1 MNKPVDSHLALADA
15 RRLTQRV
22 HFERDGTVTIAS
34 GKVDL
39 GQGIS
44 TALAQIAAEEL
55 GVPLEKIRILPANT
69 AYCPDEGVTSGSLS
83 IQDGGKG
90 LRKACAELR
99 EILKRSGKRSYWE
112 LEVAGDIPADAPEKP
127 VAEYRIVGKS
137 VPRLELPAKIAGKP
151 SYVQDLVLPGMV
163 HARILRPPHPF
174 AKLVSLPSAPAG
186 TEIVRDGNFAAV
198 LAAREEDAIE
208 AAKKLRARA
217 VWSESAK
224 MPPDIYGWLKGHA
237 TENNVTKENADP
249 AAKARGVTRLQ
260 AEYRKPFICHAS
272 IGPSCALARM
282 QGDTL
287 EVWSHT
293 QGMFGL
299 RQEIAMVLRMAE
311 EKIVVRHAEGAGCYG
326 HNGADD
332 VALDA
337 ALIARMVKGRA
348 VRLQWTREDEFAWE
362 PYGPAQVV
370 ALDASLDAQG
380 SIVSWRFD
388 LWSNGHTHRPGRA
401 GKPVLIAAGELA
413 QPFERAPAI
422 DPPLPSGGAQRNAIP
437 GYEFPDLLVMHHYV
451 REAPV
456 HGSSL
461 RSLGAFGNVFGIE
474 SFMDE
479 LAIAAKADPV
489 EFRLRHLKDPRGR
502 AVIEEAVR
510 RSNWSAWR
518 KAEGRGRGI
527 AYARYKNIGGYCAVV
542 AEVEATHEL
551 RVTRLVAA
559 VDVGL
564 PVNPDG
570 VANQVEGGC
579 VQATS
584 WALKEAWRPGA
595 LTWEDYPILKFSEAP
610 PVEVHIVRNEQPPLG
625 AGECMMG
632 PTVAAIANALHDALG
647 VRVRELPLTPERIAG
662 AINA

>member
-1 MNKPVDSHLALADA
+1 MNKPVDSHLPLADA

-55 GVPLEKIRILPANT
+55 GVPLDKVHLLPAST
-69 AYCPDEGVTSGSLS
+69 AYSPDEGVTSGSLS

-99 EILKRSGKRSYWE
+99 ELLKRSGKRSYWE
-112 LEVAGDIPADAPEKP
+112 LEVEGDIPAQAPEKP
-127 VAEYRIVGKS
+127 PAEYRIVGKS

-151 SYVQDLVLPGMV
+151 SYVQDIVLPGMV
-163 HARILRPPHPF
+163 HARILRPPRPF
-174 AKLVSLPSAPAG
+174 AALVSIPDHPGFA
-186 TEIVRDGNFAAV
+186 RDGSFAAV
-198 LAAREEDAIE
+198 LAEREEDAIE
-208 AAKKLRARA
+208 AAKKLRAKA
-217 VWSESAK
+217 VWSDGPRLPE
-224 MPPDIYGWLKGHA
+224 DIYGWLKSHA
-237 TENNVTKENADP
+237 TENNVTKEQADA
-249 AAKARGVTRLQ
+249 AAKARGVKRLQ

-282 QGDTL
+282 EGERL

-293 QGMFGL
+293 QGIFGL
-299 RQEIAMVLRMAE
+299 RQEIAIVLRLPE
-311 EKIVVRHAEGAGCYG
+311 ERIVVHHAEGAGCYG

-337 ALIARMVKGRA
+337 ALIARMAKGRA

-362 PYGPAQVV
+362 PYGPAMLV
-370 ALDASLDAQG
+370 ALDAELDAQG
-380 SIVSWRFD
+380 NIVSWRHD

-401 GKPVLIAAGELA
+401 NQPVLIAAGELA

-456 HGSSL
+456 AGSSL
-461 RSLGAFGNVFGIE
+461 RSLGAYGNVFGIE

-479 LAIAAKADPV
+479 LAAVAKADPV
-489 EFRLRHLKDPRGR
+489 EFRLRHLKDARGR

-510 RSNWSAWR
+510 RSNWQSFAKR
-518 KAEGRGRGI
+518 EGRGRGI

-551 RVTRLVAA
+551 RVRRLVAA

-579 VQATS
+579 VQAAS

-595 LTWEDYPILKFSEAP
+595 LTWDDYPILRFSEAP
-610 PVEVHIVRNEQPPLG
+610 PVEVHIVRSELPSLG

-647 VRVRELPLTPERIAG
+647 VRVRELPFTPERIAA